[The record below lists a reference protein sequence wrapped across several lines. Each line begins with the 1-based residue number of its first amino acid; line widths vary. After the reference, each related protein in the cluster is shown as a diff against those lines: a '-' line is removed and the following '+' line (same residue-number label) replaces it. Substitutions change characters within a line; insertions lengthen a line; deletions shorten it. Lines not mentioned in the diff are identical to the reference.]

1 MLEEP
6 EHLNWFHPAS
16 DNFWR
21 SGPRWAPA
29 PPPPRAGGRYSRKAV
44 FGPSREGCQGLPG
57 HGSFRGQ
64 FGPGPRPLGGN
75 TLVNSTARRTPPL
88 VGGGLMRVRPP
99 GPPPPPP
106 ERARWGP
113 QVPARGWHHPHQ
125 LPRLQPEGACRHPE
139 DPRWGSRAR
148 CTPGSR
154 CNVLCAVLQSAK
166 CCRGTAGERIAG
178 KKQQQDG
185 SSFFRFPSPKKT
197 K

>member
-1 MLEEP
+1 MPPPPERWSPPGRGSGPTEDILRLIPDAEADVAVLEEP

-75 TLVNSTARRTPPL
+75 TLENSTARRTPP
-88 VGGGLMRVRPP
+88 
-99 GPPPPPP
+99 
-106 ERARWGP
+106 W
-113 QVPARGWHHPHQ
+113 W
-125 LPRLQPEGACRHPE
+125 
-139 DPRWGSRAR
+139 
-148 CTPGSR
+148 
-154 CNVLCAVLQSAK
+154 
-166 CCRGTAGERIAG
+166 GERG
-178 KKQQQDG
+178 
-185 SSFFRFPSPKKT
+185 
-197 K
+197 